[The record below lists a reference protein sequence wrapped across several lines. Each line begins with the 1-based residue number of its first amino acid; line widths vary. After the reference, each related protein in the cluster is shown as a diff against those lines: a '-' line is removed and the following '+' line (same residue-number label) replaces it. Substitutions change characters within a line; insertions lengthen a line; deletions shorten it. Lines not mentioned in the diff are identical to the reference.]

1 MTATDP
7 FDPEIVLAVLRHMN
21 EDHAHDSLL
30 IVRTLGAQPSA
41 TSVVLT
47 SIDPDGATFKAML
60 PTGDSIDVIL
70 GWSHPVHDR
79 PQFRGEFARWYQEA
93 VTRASSGG

>member
-1 MTATDP
+1 MTDP

-30 IVRTLGAQPSA
+30 IVRTLGGQPTA

-47 SIDPDGATFKAML
+47 SIGPDGATFKAML

-70 GWSHPVHDR
+70 AWSSTIRER

-93 VTRASSGG
+93 VTRTSSGG

>member
-1 MTATDP
+1 MSDP
-7 FDPEIVLAVLRHMN
+7 FEPEIVLAVLRHMN

-30 IVRTLGAQPSA
+30 IVRTLGAQPTA

-47 SIDPDGATFKAML
+47 SIDPDGATYKAML

-70 GWSHPVHDR
+70 GWSSTITER

-93 VTRASSGG
+93 VTRAASGG

>member
-1 MTATDP
+1 MSDP

-30 IVRTLGAQPSA
+30 IVRTLGGQPSA
-41 TSVVLT
+41 TAVVLT
-47 SIDPDGATFKAML
+47 SIDPDGAAFKAVL
-60 PTGDSIDVIL
+60 PTGDSIDVLL
-70 GWSHPVHDR
+70 GWADPIRDR